1 MIAPV
6 IPEKWKGFK
15 ATRLFRGVR
24 YLIDV
29 KRAGKGSAV
38 QLTVDGNA
46 VAGSVVPLP
55 AEGTKEVK
63 VEVKLG

>member
-15 ATRLFRGVR
+15 ASRVFRGVR
-24 YLIDV
+24 YAIEV
-29 KRAGKGSAV
+29 KRQGKGNKVS
-38 QLTVDGNA
+38 LTVDGKA
-46 VAGSVVPLP
+46 VDGSVVPLP

-63 VEVKLG
+63 VDVRLG